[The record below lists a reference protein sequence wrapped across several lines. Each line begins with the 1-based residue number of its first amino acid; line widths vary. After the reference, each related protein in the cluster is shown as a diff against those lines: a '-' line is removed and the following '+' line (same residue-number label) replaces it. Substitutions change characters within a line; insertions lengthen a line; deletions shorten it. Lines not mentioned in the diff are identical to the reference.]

1 MRIPLIAFA
10 LILTA
15 CSGETSRSGATVSD
29 SAGIM
34 IVSNDYSRPGW
45 RREERWTLA
54 VNPSIQIGNVL
65 GDPTQ
70 QLYQVAQS
78 RRLQNGGVVVANTG
92 LGDVRLYDARGYHV
106 RTIDVG
112 DPVTAGP
119 LRVYELDADSILVYQ
134 ADGSLS
140 VFDSLGQRV
149 GTATLAPPRDG
160 LEPSPEPLGVFEDGT
175 MLFRA
180 RHPRDSTASGVG
192 RRKARLLRH
201 GLDGELLGSLGDFDN
216 DAVLFEDRGGYIFG
230 PTGVAAAA
238 DSTVWY
244 GGGDR
249 YELREVAPDGRT
261 LRIVRLDR
269 PGIKVLQ
276 ADVASYRRAATNQVR
291 STPRESTIETTLEAS
306 IFADTF
312 PVFDRIIVDAIGD
325 LWVRN
330 YQWFDLGSGKNWTV
344 FDHEG
349 RYLGEVTT
357 PSILEIHQIGAD
369 YVLGRMSDGRGR
381 EAVYIFVLEKPG
393 SVTSPITDE
402 EDPADR

>member
-1 MRIPLIAFA
+1 MRMPLIAFA
-10 LILTA
+10 LLLTA
-15 CSGETSRSGATVSD
+15 CSGEPSRSGTTVSD
-29 SAGIM
+29 SAGIR
-34 IVSNDYSRPGW
+34 IVANDHTRPGW
-45 RREERWTLA
+45 AREESWTLA
-54 VNPSIQIGNVL
+54 GNPAIQVGNVV

-78 RRLQNGGVVVANTG
+78 RRLRNGGVAVANTG

-119 LRVYELDADSILVYQ
+119 LRVYELAADSILVYQ

-149 GTATLAPPRDG
+149 RTAALAPPGDG

-175 MLFRA
+175 MFFRA

-201 GLDGELLGSLGDFDN
+201 GLDGELLGSLGDFD
-216 DAVLFEDRGGYIFG
+216 DEAVLFEDRGGYIFG

-261 LRIVRLDR
+261 LRVVRLDR
-269 PGIKVLQ
+269 PGAKVLQ
-276 ADVASYRRAATNQVR
+276 ADISAYRQAVTYQVR
-291 STPRESTIETTLEAS
+291 LTPRESTMETTLEAS
-306 IFADTF
+306 TFADTF
-312 PVFDRIIVDAIGD
+312 PVLDRIIVDDVGD

-330 YQWFDLGSGKNWTV
+330 YQWFDLGSGKAWTV
-344 FDHEG
+344 FDPQG

-369 YVLGRMSDGRGR
+369 FVLGRMADGRGR
-381 EAVYIFVLEKPG
+381 EAVYIFALEKPA
-393 SVTSPITDE
+393 SVASSTAGDGGPS
-402 EDPADR
+402 DR